1 MACPSVQDL
10 SLEISLILHISFWVK
25 TQSSQEAAKEDLMDS
40 KLIRESVIFA
50 ILLFVWTALV
60 LAIGPK

>member
-1 MACPSVQDL
+1 
-10 SLEISLILHISFWVK
+10 
-25 TQSSQEAAKEDLMDS
+25 MDS